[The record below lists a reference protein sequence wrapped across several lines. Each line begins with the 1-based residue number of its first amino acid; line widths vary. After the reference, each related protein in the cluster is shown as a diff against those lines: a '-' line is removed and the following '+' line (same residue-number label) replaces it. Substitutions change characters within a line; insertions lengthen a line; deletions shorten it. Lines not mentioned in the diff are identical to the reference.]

1 MTAFAGFKSLGDYI
15 ETRCRENGL
24 SERGLTEALGKAH
37 AYVHSIKQGYYKP
50 SRKAADTIAAYFGD
64 SPRIVR
70 ILAGLEE
77 PPDDDAPL
85 VAGIKEIATSLPK
98 AGVEE
103 LLQFAKF
110 LQGKYSKKS

>member
-1 MTAFAGFKSLGDYI
+1 M
-15 ETRCRENGL
+15 
-24 SERGLTEALGKAH
+24 
-37 AYVHSIKQGYYKP
+37 P
-50 SRKAADTIAAYFGD
+50 SRQAADKITEYIGD

-98 AGVEE
+98 AGLEE
-103 LLQFAKF
+103 LL
-110 LQGKYSKKS
+110 